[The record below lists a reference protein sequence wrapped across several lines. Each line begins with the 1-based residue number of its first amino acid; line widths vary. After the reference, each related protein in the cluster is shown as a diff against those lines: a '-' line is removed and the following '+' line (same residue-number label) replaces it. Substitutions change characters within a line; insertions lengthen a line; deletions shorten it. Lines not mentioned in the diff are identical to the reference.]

1 MEAHT
6 QSVSKIFSGDMFFI
20 IPYYQRAY
28 VWDTEQWERFL
39 EDMENVS
46 KNKKSYFIGSMILK
60 QKLTSSAETIGNQR
74 VVIDGQQRLTTI
86 TIFFKVLSLLKEN
99 PSIFEKFKVQ
109 MDDDGNEWA
118 TSIRHNHIDAPYFNK
133 IVDLEEPKDLLT
145 IKKGEYYDENG
156 IIVKNPNQVL
166 KLYQYLL
173 NNLRCRVS
181 EFSPMTIQSKVQ
193 FVVIDIGIEEDEQQI
208 FDTINSL
215 GVTLTTS
222 ELLKNYLFDE
232 NNYEEFNKLWLP
244 MFEKDKDEKDY
255 WDTEVISGILK
266 PHLIDLFFNAFLMIK
281 IHEDKYNINTEEK
294 KEYMRSDQLF
304 SSYKD
309 FVKKHLGGNKEELI
323 KEIFTAA
330 SCFRHF
336 FIPDIR
342 YRTITADD
350 YKERINAI
358 IFALDGTTLIPFVL
372 YILLNSEKEE
382 QDKIF
387 DYLEAYIMRRVICHS
402 DTRGYNKLFSDSLLT
417 NHILTLDSLM
427 EYINEKGER
436 LSSFPDNDAIR
447 DGVNNQVLINKQNTG
462 ILYMLESRL
471 RTDKTFATKIQGLN
485 NYSLEHLMPKKWKET
500 WDKSNLSE
508 DVIKE
513 RDEKLWTLGNLAI
526 IPIRLN
532 SSISN
537 AKWQKKIV
545 GNGPS
550 KPGLKEC
557 ASGLVTLNKYLD
569 YTDWTEESIKNRA
582 NDLFEQIIDTWRDY
596 SCSEQLEA

>member
-222 ELLKNYLFDE
+222 
-232 NNYEEFNKLWLP
+232 
-244 MFEKDKDEKDY
+244 
-255 WDTEVISGILK
+255 
-266 PHLIDLFFNAFLMIK
+266 HLIDLFFNAFLMIK

-485 NYSLEHLMPKKWKET
+485 NYSLEHLLT
-500 WDKSNLSE
+500 F
-508 DVIKE
+508 V
-513 RDEKLWTLGNLAI
+513 
-526 IPIRLN
+526 
-532 SSISN
+532 
-537 AKWQKKIV
+537 
-545 GNGPS
+545 
-550 KPGLKEC
+550 
-557 ASGLVTLNKYLD
+557 
-569 YTDWTEESIKNRA
+569 
-582 NDLFEQIIDTWRDY
+582 
-596 SCSEQLEA
+596 